1 MQEVFH
7 VDEGP
12 VTLSVP
18 ATLCPEKM
26 WWIGLGFSC
35 ASLSDGQ
42 MPKQPGVALIALA
55 FQNKEAANWGGLT
68 DRPTHSGNRAN
79 VERTVVAQAVLSR
92 TEPEAV
98 LLFPHGLRC
107 CRLN

>member
-1 MQEVFH
+1 MLQEVFH
-7 VDEGP
+7 VDDGP

-18 ATLCPEKM
+18 ATLSPEKM

-42 MPKQPGVALIALA
+42 MPKQPAVALA
-55 FQNKEAANWGGLT
+55 FRKKEAANWGGLT

-79 VERTVVAQAVLSR
+79 VARAVVAQAVLSR
-92 TEPEAV
+92 AEPEAV
-98 LLFPHGLRC
+98 LLFPYGLRC

>member
-1 MQEVFH
+1 MLQEVFH

-18 ATLCPEKM
+18 ATLSPEKM
-26 WWIGLGFSC
+26 WWIGILLRFLKRRVD
-35 ASLSDGQ
+35 AE
-42 MPKQPGVALIALA
+42 ATRRRAA
-55 FQNKEAANWGGLT
+55 FQKKEAANWGGLT

-79 VERTVVAQAVLSR
+79 VARAVVAQAVLSR
-92 TEPEAV
+92 AEPEAV

>member
-1 MQEVFH
+1 MLQEVFH
-7 VDEGP
+7 VDDGP

-18 ATLCPEKM
+18 ATLSPEKM

-42 MPKQPGVALIALA
+42 MPKQPAVALA
-55 FQNKEAANWGGLT
+55 FRKKEAANWGDLT

-79 VERTVVAQAVLSR
+79 VARAVVAQAVLSR
-92 TEPEAV
+92 AEPEAV

>member
-1 MQEVFH
+1 MLQEVFH

-18 ATLCPEKM
+18 ATLSPEKM

-35 ASLSDGQ
+35 AALSDGQ

-79 VERTVVAQAVLSR
+79 VDAQWWPRLFFREQNPKPFSYFRTDCGVV
-92 TEPEAV
+92 
-98 LLFPHGLRC
+98 G
-107 CRLN
+107 

>member
-1 MQEVFH
+1 MLQEVFH

-55 FQNKEAANWGGLT
+55 FQNKEAAN
-68 DRPTHSGNRAN
+68 
-79 VERTVVAQAVLSR
+79 
-92 TEPEAV
+92 
-98 LLFPHGLRC
+98 
-107 CRLN
+107 